1 MKNYSNNQSNITLI
15 GMFVIIVIYA
25 IIGFFLIYIFLN
37 LIGIEGVLIGFWI
50 AILSLLFLALLSGE
64 VKI

>member
-1 MKNYSNNQSNITLI
+1 MGKNTKNQLNKIITEL
-15 GMFVIIVIYA
+15 FIITILVIYTYVF
-25 IIGFFLIYIFLN
+25 IR

>member
-1 MKNYSNNQSNITLI
+1 MKNQSNKIITELI
-15 GMFVIIVIYA
+15 IITILVIYTYVF
-25 IIGFFLIYIFLN
+25 IR

-64 VKI
+64 VKYEK

>member
-1 MKNYSNNQSNITLI
+1 MKNQSNKTITELI
-15 GMFVIIVIYA
+15 IIIITILVIYTYVF
-25 IIGFFLIYIFLN
+25 IR

>member
-1 MKNYSNNQSNITLI
+1 MKNQSNKIITELI
-15 GMFVIIVIYA
+15 IITILVIYTYVF
-25 IIGFFLIYIFLN
+25 IR

-64 VKI
+64 VKYEKQSKQ

>member
-1 MKNYSNNQSNITLI
+1 MKNQSNKTITELI
-15 GMFVIIVIYA
+15 IITILVIYTYVF
-25 IIGFFLIYIFLN
+25 IR

-50 AILSLLFLALLSGE
+50 AILSLLFLALLNEE

>member
-1 MKNYSNNQSNITLI
+1 MNNQSNKILA
-15 GMFVIIVIYA
+15 GMFAIIIIYA
-25 IIGFFLIYIFLN
+25 MIGFLIIYISLKMV
-37 LIGIEGVLIGFWI
+37 GVEAMLLGFWI

>member
-1 MKNYSNNQSNITLI
+1 MKNQSNKTITELI
-15 GMFVIIVIYA
+15 IIITILVIYTYVF
-25 IIGFFLIYIFLN
+25 IR

>member
-1 MKNYSNNQSNITLI
+1 MKNQSNKTITELI
-15 GMFVIIVIYA
+15 IITILVIYTYVF
-25 IIGFFLIYIFLN
+25 IR

-64 VKI
+64 VKYEK